1 MSRGIMIYSVDE
13 AALKAALGSNDPE
26 LLDRLEKVCSDSTWP
41 QAMQL
46 VKAGAC
52 RGDAEQQ
59 IFAFEALCQHF
70 GVELDNGAVSPIRQ
84 ATIQDA
90 DQALLAHPARSRWT
104 SWCTATESSRSPLAS
119 DFLIRA
125 LVGGPSENRR
135 TIAEDQPPE
144 HDDADLESILLQRL
158 RLDHHRARPQQRP
171 LRLHLLTPP
180 PARVRQRDAA
190 GAGEGRTRKISGH
203 HVLAL

>member
-13 AALKAALGSNDPE
+13 AALKAALASNDPE

-90 DQALLAHPARSRWT
+90 DQALLAHPCALSLDQLVYGHGVFPFT
-104 SWCTATESSRSPLAS
+104 LAS
-119 DFLIRA
+119 DFPQF
-125 LVGGPSENRR
+125 GHWSEDQVR
-135 TIAEDQPPE
+135 TAAPLLEDQPPE
-144 HDDADLESILLQRL
+144 HDDADLESILLSVS
-158 RLDHHRARPQQRP
+158 DWITIAHARNN
-171 LRLHLLTPP
+171 
-180 PARVRQRDAA
+180 
-190 GAGEGRTRKISGH
+190 
-203 HVLAL
+203 ALFGFIY